1 MRDLW
6 RDVVESEPLCRAFRE
21 AACEHEA
28 EVVAAKREDQS
39 VQTELPALNEYPHV
53 AGEEVRN
60 GN

>member
-53 AGEEVRN
+53 AGE
-60 GN
+60 